1 MGTLFWH
8 LTVELAYMAGKV
20 DYYACDTSSLTGF
33 PLTVTGGTPT
43 RDNYTTGIDRLYG
56 LIDLQFAPIVSG
68 LTATSSPRGA
78 ILLQTGDM
86 QSSVIYN
93 TLKYSVVN
101 VQLAVAQHSSWLIS
115 GKDKNSQDLIILLS
129 ATSPTSKE
137 LTYMIIVLPLIHG
150 GAAASEPA
158 YLTNIDNGTASG
170 PGLQSCFPK
179 KAAATDSEPLFA
191 VYSTCCDGY
200 TGHAH
205 TQNVQVFV
213 STVGVP
219 VSDATLERIMANRT
233 IKMAELPSFIKPSS
247 MGGKTEI
254 PISLFAQ
261 YISVTSFSTDL
272 TNVSD
277 VATTRTDS
285 TDAYK
290 CVELDPD
297 SLDANGNIQ
306 VDISTGTIASSTLND
321 ILAERAVLKAAV
333 TPAPTTK
340 QGGDIAA
347 FILVF
352 IIIAGTVFGLYWSI
366 FSNDKTNRGTYETVS
381 TIVIGILLIAGA
393 GTGLLS
399 KDKNVQ
405 QQGGIVVGVG
415 GLLGLLFYLF
425 FFVVYPPPLTTEC
438 QKTAAALASGALA
451 PGEILV
457 KPDTPSIA
465 STVAAAT
472 TIQWTTTKVAMLST
486 VLVVCSFLVGMI
498 V

>member
-1 MGTLFWH
+1 
-8 LTVELAYMAGKV
+8 MAGKV
-20 DYYACDTSSLTGF
+20 DYYACDSSSLTGF

-43 RDNYTTGIDRLYG
+43 YDNYTTGIDRLYG
-56 LIDLQFAPIVSG
+56 LIDFQFAPIVSG
-68 LTATSSPRGA
+68 LTATSSPGGS
-78 ILLQTGDM
+78 ILLQTDDK

-101 VQLAVAQHSSWLIS
+101 VQLTVAQHSSWLIS
-115 GKDKNSQDLIILLS
+115 GKDKNKQDIIILLS
-129 ATSPTSKE
+129 ATSPASTDLS
-137 LTYMIIVLPLIHG
+137 YMIIVLPLLHG

-170 PGLQSCFPK
+170 QGLQSCFPK
-179 KAAATDSEPLFA
+179 KGATDPEPLFA
-191 VYSTCCDGY
+191 IYSTCCDGY

-219 VSDATLERIMANRT
+219 VSDATLGRIMANRT
-233 IKMAELPSFIKPSS
+233 IQMAELPSFMKPSS
-247 MGGKTEI
+247 MGGRTEI
-254 PISLFAQ
+254 PISLFSQ
-261 YISVTSFSTDL
+261 YISITSFSTDL
-272 TNVSD
+272 TNASD
-277 VATTRTDS
+277 VATKRNDPTN
-285 TDAYK
+285 AYK

-297 SLDANGNIQ
+297 TLDGNGNIQ
-306 VDISTGTIASSTLND
+306 VDISTGTIASSTLSD
-321 ILAERAVLKAAV
+321 ILAERAVLKATV
-333 TPAPTTK
+333 TPEPTTK

-352 IIIAGTVFGLYWSI
+352 LIISGTVFGLYWSI
-366 FSNDKTNRGTYETVS
+366 FSKDKTSRGIYETVS
-381 TIVIGILLIAGA
+381 AIVIGILLIAGA

-415 GLLGLLFYLF
+415 MLLGLLFSLF

-438 QKTAAALASGALA
+438 QKTTSALASGAALA

-472 TIQWTTTKVAMLST
+472 TIEWTTTKVAMLST